1 MTESSSLF
9 GFSQRTSPANMQA
22 EQALLGALLANN
34 KAWNQ
39 VRDFLLPEHMADPVH
54 GRILQAIMRRVEA
67 GQLADA
73 VTLKTDLE
81 NSGILEEVG
90 GTKYLAQLLT
100 AMVSPMLAGEY
111 GRTIFDC
118 WTRRKAIDLGTKF
131 VNAAFGDDSDL
142 TAADVIE
149 RHEDDI
155 VALRAQSTASASR
168 RRGPVTALD
177 AFEELVAGFDD
188 KRSNGVWSTG
198 LTELDRIIGGGI
210 APDTLTYLIG
220 DGGAGKTELCLQVG
234 ENVAMSLWDAWVSA
248 GSVPPCPGVLY
259 IMLGNMS
266 RRQMIARTGARHS
279 GVRLKTLR
287 RGEPDL
293 EEADRLVMV
302 RNTLV
307 RMPIEFVDDCP
318 PTTPAVLG
326 EMRRFAKRRP
336 LALCLVDNF
345 SDILSS
351 VPKEQ
356 MFSAAVGGTKALKE
370 QGARELGAAVWLLM
384 HTPSSDEQ
392 KPREGEI
399 IRPRKIPW
407 NTKKDAD
414 VAVGITRPFK
424 FLRATIPETPKSASE
439 KGREDW
445 ALIRKKWQDDRE
457 SWPTGVRNVAELNP
471 IKLREQDS
479 DEADE
484 LARLYFD
491 GRQQRFFDAVK
502 QDAPASFDE
511 GWGNT

>member
-1 MTESSSLF
+1 
-9 GFSQRTSPANMQA
+9 MQA

-234 ENVAMSLWDAWVSA
+234 ENVAMSLWDAWVAA

-287 RGEPDL
+287 RG
-293 EEADRLVMV
+293 
-302 RNTLV
+302 
-307 RMPIEFVDDCP
+307 
-318 PTTPAVLG
+318 
-326 EMRRFAKRRP
+326 
-336 LALCLVDNF
+336 
-345 SDILSS
+345 
-351 VPKEQ
+351 
-356 MFSAAVGGTKALKE
+356 
-370 QGARELGAAVWLLM
+370 
-384 HTPSSDEQ
+384 
-392 KPREGEI
+392 
-399 IRPRKIPW
+399 
-407 NTKKDAD
+407 
-414 VAVGITRPFK
+414 
-424 FLRATIPETPKSASE
+424 
-439 KGREDW
+439 
-445 ALIRKKWQDDRE
+445 
-457 SWPTGVRNVAELNP
+457 
-471 IKLREQDS
+471 
-479 DEADE
+479 
-484 LARLYFD
+484 
-491 GRQQRFFDAVK
+491 
-502 QDAPASFDE
+502 
-511 GWGNT
+511 